1 MFRIGWNILRRY
13 VSFLVSCQYQWAISD
28 SILQIWRVNMQ
39 YKIVP
44 LISLILDAIV
54 GKLKKYLVKP
64 KLDENKTDCTLK
76 NDFIIL
82 WIFFFKRLPKGLDF
96 FSRKVHTPLPKW
108 KVVQSMSTM
117 TKLLVF
123 LDLWMVVLWILDY
136 FIHSFA

>member
-1 MFRIGWNILRRY
+1 
-13 VSFLVSCQYQWAISD
+13 
-28 SILQIWRVNMQ
+28 MQ

-82 WIFFFKRLPKGLDF
+82 WIFFFQTSSKGARLF
-96 FSRKVHTPLPKW
+96 FKEATYTFAKMESG
-108 KVVQSMSTM
+108 SMYEYN
-117 TKLLVF
+117 
-123 LDLWMVVLWILDY
+123 D
-136 FIHSFA
+136 